1 MKTFGKIVSIFSIMM
16 LLIVG
21 TVFAHSTPPTF
32 TPNIASGSE
41 VSVGDAVT
49 FVIQAAEDTA
59 IKSCTYSWNGGDTKS
74 IFDVDSL
81 KGKEGLLNK
90 ITFKFETFSGESGTN
105 VLKICAVDEYG
116 NSTGVKEYKYIVK
129 DTQEPTITSNVENNS
144 TVKAGSSVT
153 IEIKDNDYL
162 KSVEYSWNG
171 GELTE
176 ILPSDKAYYKYTY
189 KMEKFPNVNDTF
201 ILKVKAIDASN
212 NVAIKTFTYNVEYND
227 TTAPVVEMSEPSG
240 SVLAAGT
247 KLSMTAT
254 DEESKIVKLTYNWEG
269 SAVKEVIPAQKEF
282 ANVCKVNNLTL
293 GSKAGTYRFHV
304 TAINSVGKE
313 TNAVFTYVV
322 KGEETKDE
330 EKPTLSASPASGTI
344 DPASKIVL
352 TAKDNEALKSLTYS
366 WDNASETTKSIGGT
380 EATVNVTA
388 PSTAGGHT
396 LRVTAKDTSDN
407 TAQGI
412 YYYTV
417 VIDTPPTVSLN
428 PSSGTIEPS
437 TKITITAKDNE
448 ALKTLEY
455 NWDNETKTT
464 KSISGTKATI
474 SVTAPIAAGQHSLKV
489 MVYDAS
495 GNKCGIISYYTIV
508 IKDETKPTV
517 SANPSSGTID
527 PYEKIAVTA
536 KDNEALKSLTYNW
549 NSDSSKT
556 VTVTGTEDTI
566 NVTAPSKS
574 GTHTLYV
581 TVKDEAGNQATA
593 SFTYKITETDKPSVV
608 ADPESGKIEPS
619 SIIEL
624 TARDNEAL
632 KSLTYNWDSNSS
644 KTVTISGTKDTVNV
658 SAPSGAG
665 KHILYVTVK
674 DASNNSIEEDFVYT
688 IADNEKPTVTVKPN
702 GGEVNAGDTVTIT
715 GKDNEGLD
723 KITYNW
729 DDESPVKKSV
739 SGKEATVETEVP
751 NEPGKHTLYVTVE
764 DEDGNKVTD
773 SVDFTV
779 KDDEAPTIT
788 VSPKS
793 GSTVKGGKVVKAT
806 LKDDV
811 QLKKVTYHW
820 DDDADTTKS
829 ISGTSKTIDL
839 PKLPYKKG
847 TYKVKITVED
857 EAGNVTK
864 GTFTYYVEDDDD
876 EGEYPTV
883 DADPDGGEVEY
894 GDKITITA
902 EDEDGEIEYVE
913 YYWDDDDD
921 DTTKKY
927 KDKFTVKV
935 PSEEGKHYLYVRAM
949 DNDDNL
955 CDYERFIYYVEE
967 DNYPGNSD
975 IVGDINSRVK
985 SLRVEIRNA
994 DDKIRFEP
1002 DEDILYYVD
1011 YYNGTSSKVTNAKL
1025 VVDLPT
1031 YLEADKASDS
1041 GKITTKQVTWS
1052 LGTLNAGEYGRV
1064 SFVAHYTSS
1073 KVNEKIITVP
1083 AKIYSGSSL
1092 KDTSTVRN
1100 LIFCVGAS
1108 GSGSHQAYC
1117 VGYPDGTFLPE
1128 GKITRAEL
1136 ASMIC
1141 NIEGLTYSTN
1151 RTTQFTDAN
1160 DHWAKNY
1167 MQTVVDKGYMK
1178 PKSYNYFGA
1187 QDYATRGDLAYAI
1200 AAILDVEDLEPVFIS
1215 ATDTKNSDVRCAM
1228 EQLLRLG
1235 IMDGYSDGTAKPN
1248 SSITR
1253 AEAVTIINNYLF
1265 RGELYTKGYNYA
1277 YNFETNYTHGGNS
1290 YILRF
1295 TDLSSNHWAY
1305 GHIMEATNNHRYER
1319 VMDGNEEML

>member
-1 MKTFGKIVSIFSIMM
+1 MKTFNKIIAVFFIMM
-16 LLIVG
+16 FIISGNVLAASNTSVPTI
-21 TVFAHSTPPTF
+21 TPS
-32 TPNIASGSE
+32 IASGSE
-41 VSVGDAVT
+41 VKAGEALTLTIS
-49 FVIQAAEDTA
+49 
-59 IKSCTYSWNGGDTKS
+59 GGDDAAIQSCVYAWNDDQSMTS
-74 IFDVDSL
+74 IFDNDSL
-81 KGKEGLLNK
+81 RGQEGLLGSINY
-90 ITFKFETFSGESGTN
+90 TFKSFPKVYGEN
-105 VLKICAVDEYG
+105 VLRIVVSNEYG
-116 NSTGVKEYKYIVK
+116 TSSGVKVFKYQITDQTAPTVTANKASGVIDAGATVKFTVK
-129 DTQEPTITSNVENNS
+129 DDAALKSIKYYMNGTLKALDSFEEGMKSYEITAKIFDAPGKYECKIAATDMGGNITTKTFIYTVEDNVGPTITSSVKNNTDIQMGSKVEF
-144 TVKAGSSVT
+144 TVEDENGLDSIEYT
-153 IEIKDNDYL
+153 I
-162 KSVEYSWNG
+162 NG
-171 GELTE
+171 GDKVVVLDSSNAGKYARYEITLSRFSNVGKNIVKLTAKDVSGNITNE
-176 ILPSDKAYYKYTY
+176 
-189 KMEKFPNVNDTF
+189 
-201 ILKVKAIDASN
+201 
-212 NVAIKTFTYNVEYND
+212 TFTYNVYSND
-227 TTAPVVEMSEPSG
+227 STAPVITLNPVSG
-240 SVLAAGT
+240 SVVEPGARIQ
-247 KLSMTAT
+247 MTVT
-254 DEESKIVKLTYNWEG
+254 DNESKITSLKYNWENATESNLIPG
-269 SAVKEVIPAQKEF
+269 KKEPA
-282 ANVCKVNNLTL
+282 NNCQVTL
-293 GSKAGTYRFHV
+293 MAIGTKAGTYRLHV
-304 TAINSVGKE
+304 TAVNSVGKE
-313 TNAVFTYVV
+313 ISEVYTYIV
-322 KGEETKDE
+322 KGDE
-330 EKPTLSASPASGTI
+330 PI
-344 DPASKIVL
+344 D
-352 TAKDNEALKSLTYS
+352 
-366 WDNASETTKSIGGT
+366 
-380 EATVNVTA
+380 
-388 PSTAGGHT
+388 
-396 LRVTAKDTSDN
+396 
-407 TAQGI
+407 
-412 YYYTV
+412 
-417 VIDTPPTVSLN
+417 
-428 PSSGTIEPS
+428 EP
-437 TKITITAKDNE
+437 
-448 ALKTLEY
+448 
-455 NWDNETKTT
+455 
-464 KSISGTKATI
+464 
-474 SVTAPIAAGQHSLKV
+474 
-489 MVYDAS
+489 
-495 GNKCGIISYYTIV
+495 
-508 IKDETKPTV
+508 KDETKPTV

-839 PKLPYKKG
+839 PKLPYKEG